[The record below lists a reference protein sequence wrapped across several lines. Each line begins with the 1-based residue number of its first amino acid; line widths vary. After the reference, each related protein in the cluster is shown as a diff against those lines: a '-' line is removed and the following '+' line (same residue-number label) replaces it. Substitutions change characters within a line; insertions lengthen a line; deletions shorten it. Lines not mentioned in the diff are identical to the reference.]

1 MMCRGGK
8 GGFGS
13 LLRGS
18 GKTAMTENEDACR
31 DLSGRR
37 LRLVNAEKNLQDWAA
52 AEKQRREDK
61 QAAKEERERV
71 KADNRAE
78 EAQVGLSVIL
88 CVPKYYLL
96 LSHSQSAHHIDI
108 VN

>member
-1 MMCRGGK
+1 MLALFQEALGGLNCNLSLSGTELGLCCRGGK

-37 LRLVNAEKNLQDWAA
+37 LRLVNADKKLKDWADA
-52 AEKQRREDK
+52 DKQRKETK
-61 QAAKEERERV
+61 QAAKEERDRA
-71 KADNRAE
+71 KAEQRAE
-78 EAQVGLSVIL
+78 DVQVES
-88 CVPKYYLL
+88 
-96 LSHSQSAHHIDI
+96 
-108 VN
+108 